1 MVSEEVRRLETL
13 IEINALINSEY
24 RDVRLLL
31 SRIMESAQRLIG
43 SDASSLLLVDPGTG
57 QLYFEIA
64 LGAKGDT
71 VKQYTL
77 ETGEGIAGWV
87 VQNNRSLIVN
97 DPENDSRHFSVIGED
112 TGYRTE
118 NLIAVPLR
126 VKDEV
131 IGVLEAINKA
141 AGSRFND
148 DDRRFLEVL
157 ADQASIAIQN
167 ARDFQ
172 RLNTE
177 IEGLRQRVSDSARG
191 AGAREIIWRSPV
203 TGKVLAEADKVARS
217 SSSLLILGESGTGK
231 ELLAERVHAA
241 SSRSSGPMIKINCAA
256 IPAELMESELFGH
269 VKGAF
274 TDAVRDRSGYFER
287 ASGGTLFLDEVV
299 ELSPAVQG
307 KLLRVLENGRFT
319 RVGGETDVIVDVRII
334 AAANRSLAEAVEA
347 GDFRQDLYYRLAVL
361 SLELPGLRDRPE
373 DIEVLARHFLDLN
386 RLEHPQSPKDFS
398 LTALEVLLSYQW
410 PGNVRE
416 LQNTVERAVIAGRG
430 RAIITPGEL
439 QLGTNAPADSSYR
452 GKTLKDSV
460 TLFKK
465 NYIREVLKANE
476 GNQTAAA
483 RSLGIQ
489 RTYLSRM
496 IKELAVNDEDA

>member
-1 MVSEEVRRLETL
+1 M
-13 IEINALINSEY
+13 
-24 RDVRLLL
+24 
-31 SRIMESAQRLIG
+31 
-43 SDASSLLLVDPGTG
+43 
-57 QLYFEIA
+57 
-64 LGAKGDT
+64 
-71 VKQYTL
+71 
-77 ETGEGIAGWV
+77 

-167 ARDFQ
+167 ARDFH

-191 AGAREIIWRSPV
+191 AGSREIIWRSPV

-241 SSRSSGPMIKINCAA
+241 SPRSSGPMIKINCAA

-274 TDAVRDRSGYFER
+274 TDALRDRSGYFER

-373 DIEVLARHFLDLN
+373 DIEVLARHFLHLN

-398 LTALEVLLSYQW
+398 LAALEVLLSYQW

-430 RAIITPGEL
+430 REIITPGEL
-439 QLGTNAPADSSYR
+439 QLGTNTPADSSYR

>member
-1 MVSEEVRRLETL
+1 MVSEEVRRFETL

-24 RDVRLLL
+24 QDVRLLL
-31 SRIMESAQRLIG
+31 SRIMESAERLIG
-43 SDASSLLLVDPGTG
+43 SDASSLLLVDRGTG
-57 QLYFEIA
+57 RLYFEIA
-64 LGAKGDT
+64 LGVKGDT

-97 DPENDSRHFSVIGED
+97 DTENDPRHFSLIGED

-131 IGVLEAINKA
+131 IGVLEAINKTGGA
-141 AGSRFND
+141 RFSD

-167 ARDFQ
+167 ARDFH

-177 IEGLRQRVSDSARG
+177 IEGLRQRVSDSESSGPR
-191 AGAREIIWRSPV
+191 RIIWKSPV
-203 TGKVLAEADKVARS
+203 TGKILAEADKMAHS
-217 SSSLLILGESGTGK
+217 HSSLLILGESGTGK
-231 ELLAERVHAA
+231 ELLAERVHAE
-241 SSRSSGPMIKINCAA
+241 SPRSQGPIIKVNCAA

-274 TDAVRDRSGYFER
+274 TDALRDRSGYFER

-299 ELSPAVQG
+299 ELQASVQG

-319 RVGGETDVIVDVRII
+319 RVGGETEVSVDVRVI
-334 AAANRSLAEAVEA
+334 AAANRSLTEAVEA

-361 SLELPGLRDRPE
+361 TLELPGLRDRPD
-373 DIEVLARHFLDLN
+373 DIEVLARHFLNMN
-386 RLEHPQSPKDFS
+386 RLGHPQSPKNFS
-398 LTALEVLLSYQW
+398 LDALEVLLSYQW

-416 LQNTVERAVIAGRG
+416 LQNTVERAVISARG
-430 RAIITPGEL
+430 REIITPAD
-439 QLGTNAPADSSYR
+439 LGLNTEARTDSSYR

-465 NYIREVLKANE
+465 SYIREVLKANS

-489 RTYLSRM
+489 RTYLSRI
-496 IKELAVNDEDA
+496 IKDLAIADEEP

>member
-1 MVSEEVRRLETL
+1 M
-13 IEINALINSEY
+13 
-24 RDVRLLL
+24 
-31 SRIMESAQRLIG
+31 
-43 SDASSLLLVDPGTG
+43 
-57 QLYFEIA
+57 
-64 LGAKGDT
+64 
-71 VKQYTL
+71 
-77 ETGEGIAGWV
+77 
-87 VQNNRSLIVN
+87 
-97 DPENDSRHFSVIGED
+97 
-112 TGYRTE
+112 
-118 NLIAVPLR
+118 
-126 VKDEV
+126 
-131 IGVLEAINKA
+131 
-141 AGSRFND
+141 
-148 DDRRFLEVL
+148 
-157 ADQASIAIQN
+157 
-167 ARDFQ
+167 
-172 RLNTE
+172 
-177 IEGLRQRVSDSARG
+177 
-191 AGAREIIWRSPV
+191 
-203 TGKVLAEADKVARS
+203 
-217 SSSLLILGESGTGK
+217 
-231 ELLAERVHAA
+231 
-241 SSRSSGPMIKINCAA
+241 
-256 IPAELMESELFGH
+256 
-269 VKGAF
+269 
-274 TDAVRDRSGYFER
+274 RDRSGYFER

-373 DIEVLARHFLDLN
+373 DIEVLARYFLHLN
-386 RLEHPQSPKDFS
+386 HLEHPQSPKDFS
-398 LTALEVLLSYQW
+398 LAALEVLLSYQW

-430 RAIITPGEL
+430 REIITPGEL
-439 QLGTNAPADSSYR
+439 QLGTNTPADSSYR